1 MTSRFSF
8 PTAWGFVLL
17 FCCFTAISAA
27 QRIPIPEK
35 AWEAYR
41 AAYPEAEATEWG
53 SQDEGFVVSF
63 YEPQSQRAMRMQ
75 FNQKGR
81 WENTITA
88 LDFSEVDA
96 GIREYIEQRFERYY
110 ATAFETDTRKKK
122 RFLELVI
129 DTPTHLYTLS
139 FNNKGRLIKEYR
151 EGIDGD

>member
-1 MTSRFSF
+1 MTSRVFC
-8 PTAWGFVLL
+8 PPVWGFALF
-17 FCCFTAISAA
+17 FCCLTAVSAA

-63 YEPQSQRAMRMQ
+63 YEPQSQRAMCMQ

-81 WENTITA
+81 WESTITA
-88 LDFSEVDA
+88 LDFKEVDPL
-96 GIREYIEQRFERYY
+96 IRTYVEQRFERYY
-110 ATAFETDTRKKK
+110 ATAFETVTRKKK

-139 FNNKGRLIKEYR
+139 FNDKGTLIKEYS